1 MWNLEMQAVKRA
13 RAAITVHGVPLY
25 RIELGDT
32 LGARGDSP
40 ALAQICAHRVAL
52 RPRSTFELLAFQAF
66 TLSTGF
72 LPPKGRP
79 VRTVS
84 DAVASAGFR
93 PDQHL
98 LLSLQRWLFLPNERI
113 RK

>member
-40 ALAQICAHRVAL
+40 ALAQICAHRVD
-52 RPRSTFELLAFQAF
+52 LAPSKHFRANAPGIMS
-66 TLSTGF
+66 LTGF
-72 LPPKGRP
+72 LPPEGSP
-79 VRTVS
+79 VRVFRCVGWFPPRPTS
-84 DAVASAGFR
+84 SSVARVVPVPTG
-93 PDQHL
+93 
-98 LLSLQRWLFLPNERI
+98 
-113 RK
+113 